1 MTEERKEIITIQDM
15 MEMLGCCYT
24 TASRRIREVKA
35 FSNVL
40 NLSGKIH
47 RKDWEAYLNR
57 FNKKDTA
64 LAKQCQ

>member
-15 MEMLGCCYT
+15 MEMLSCSYS
-24 TASRRIREVKA
+24 TASRTIRQVKA
-35 FSNVL
+35 FSNL
-40 NLSGKIH
+40 LEISGKIH

-64 LAKQCQ
+64 LGKQCQ